1 MLTKGTCFNISLN
14 GKRPLW
20 GYFLLVTDQG
30 EEFIIKRNSKIP
42 FDRYRKVY
50 QTSYS
55 FKDQIFSKKAPAN
68 VSSLIG
74 VPLGLLLARTYRK
87 ILPMD
92 LFFGK
97 ANLDLNVRE
106 GAINV
111 LLFLFAVMITL
122 WLVTI
127 ARYVQL
133 KWFVEKNEAE
143 LVFVGQIKPTEYR
156 QLFALVCLSSIVL
169 FLAYFVQ
176 MRLFLGL
183 ILYLL
188 VVLFYRGLEF
198 TEPREIEFDFKK
210 DPK

>member
-1 MLTKGTCFNISLN
+1 MLKKGTCFNISLN

-20 GYFLLVTDQG
+20 GFFLLVTDQG

-50 QTSYS
+50 QTTYS
-55 FKDQIFSKKAPAN
+55 FKDKVFTKKAPNNLSA
-68 VSSLIG
+68 VIG
-74 VPLGLLLARTYRK
+74 VPLGLLLARTFRK
-87 ILPMD
+87 ILPTD

-97 ANLDLNVRE
+97 PNLDLNIRE

-133 KWFVEKNEAE
+133 KRYVKKNGVELA
-143 LVFVGQIKPTEYR
+143 LVGQIKPVEYLQKSANGTE
-156 QLFALVCLSSIVL
+156 VW
-169 FLAYFVQ
+169 
-176 MRLFLGL
+176 
-183 ILYLL
+183 
-188 VVLFYRGLEF
+188 
-198 TEPREIEFDFKK
+198 
-210 DPK
+210 

>member
-1 MLTKGTCFNISLN
+1 MRGFSMLTKGTCFNISLN

-106 GAINV
+106 
-111 LLFLFAVMITL
+111 
-122 WLVTI
+122 
-127 ARYVQL
+127 
-133 KWFVEKNEAE
+133 
-143 LVFVGQIKPTEYR
+143 
-156 QLFALVCLSSIVL
+156 
-169 FLAYFVQ
+169 
-176 MRLFLGL
+176 
-183 ILYLL
+183 
-188 VVLFYRGLEF
+188 
-198 TEPREIEFDFKK
+198 
-210 DPK
+210 

>member
-1 MLTKGTCFNISLN
+1 MIKRDQCFNISLN

-30 EEFIIKRNSKIP
+30 EEFIVKRNSKIP
-42 FDRYRKVY
+42 FDKYRKVY
-50 QTSYS
+50 QTNHS

-68 VSSLIG
+68 IYSLIG
-74 VPLGLLLARTYRK
+74 VPLGLLLARTFRK

-111 LLFLFAVMITL
+111 FLFLFAVMITL
-122 WLVTI
+122 WLVAI

-133 KWFVEKNEAE
+133 KRFVKKNEAE
-143 LVFVGQIKPTEYR
+143 LVFVGQIKPVEYL
-156 QLFALVCLSSIVL
+156 QKTAN
-169 FLAYFVQ
+169 
-176 MRLFLGL
+176 G
-183 ILYLL
+183 
-188 VVLFYRGLEF
+188 
-198 TEPREIEFDFKK
+198 IEVW
-210 DPK
+210 

>member
-1 MLTKGTCFNISLN
+1 MIKRGQCFNISLN

-30 EEFIIKRNSKIP
+30 EEFIVKRNSKIP
-42 FDRYRKVY
+42 FDKYRKVY
-50 QTSYS
+50 QTNHS

-74 VPLGLLLARTYRK
+74 VPLGLLLARTFRK
-87 ILPMD
+87 SLPMD

-106 GAINV
+106 GTINV
-111 LLFLFAVMITL
+111 FLFLFAVMITL

-133 KWFVEKNEAE
+133 KQFVKKNGAE
-143 LVFVGQIKPTEYR
+143 LALVGQIKPVEYLQKTANGTE
-156 QLFALVCLSSIVL
+156 VW
-169 FLAYFVQ
+169 
-176 MRLFLGL
+176 
-183 ILYLL
+183 
-188 VVLFYRGLEF
+188 
-198 TEPREIEFDFKK
+198 
-210 DPK
+210 

>member
-1 MLTKGTCFNISLN
+1 MLKKGTCFTISLN

-50 QTSYS
+50 QTTYS
-55 FKDQIFSKKAPAN
+55 FKEKVFTKKAPNNLSA
-68 VSSLIG
+68 VIG
-74 VPLGLLLARTYRK
+74 VPLGLLLTRIFRK

-97 ANLDLNVRE
+97 PNLDLNVRE
-106 GAINV
+106 GVINV
-111 LLFLFAVMITL
+111 LLFLFAVILTL

-133 KWFVEKNEAE
+133 KRYVKKNGAE
-143 LVFVGQIKPTEYR
+143 LALVGQIKPVEYLQKTSNGTE
-156 QLFALVCLSSIVL
+156 VW
-169 FLAYFVQ
+169 
-176 MRLFLGL
+176 
-183 ILYLL
+183 
-188 VVLFYRGLEF
+188 
-198 TEPREIEFDFKK
+198 
-210 DPK
+210 